1 MTEDDERIA
10 YAISNTFVL
19 RQPKQTLSTFGTTN
33 IYYYLLTKPIY
44 SDLVNKGGSKDETV
58 VREGR
63 VITEKPKVITPTYL
77 FNLEGFSKYARKYLE
92 SLAEK
97 YGPNAPGIFYRYKNE
112 PKDTSVVSSP
122 MKTVVERINRQI
134 DSSGDQLS
142 TIIKGVDEMWDV
154 SVLKFIY
161 EVTENSVSH
170 HATELGS
177 RGYFNIDRR
186 GVPQGARQRIEE
198 MFAMVQSG
206 ELEPADLK
214 LELDRW
220 GLFAEY
226 EDRFLSLFR

>member
-1 MTEDDERIA
+1 MTEEDERIA

-33 IYYYLLTKPIY
+33 IHYYLLTKPVY
-44 SDLVNKGGSKDETV
+44 SDMINNGGNADETV

-63 VITEKPKVITPTYL
+63 VITERPKVITPSYL
-77 FNLEGFSKYARKYLE
+77 FSLEGFSNHARKYLE
-92 SLAEK
+92 LLVQR
-97 YGPNAPGIFYRYKNE
+97 YGPNAPGIFYSYKNE

-122 MKTVVERINRQI
+122 MKTVIERINREI
-134 DSSGDQLS
+134 DNRGEPLS

-154 SVLKFIY
+154 SVMKFIY

-170 HATELGS
+170 HASELGS
-177 RGYFNIDRR
+177 RGYFNVDRL

-198 MFAMVQSG
+198 MFAMVKSG

-214 LELDRW
+214 IELDRW
-220 GLFAEY
+220 GLFREY

>member
-1 MTEDDERIA
+1 VSEEDERIA
-10 YAISNTFVL
+10 YAINNTFVL

-33 IYYYLLTKPIY
+33 IHYYLLTKPVY
-44 SDLVNKGGSKDETV
+44 SELVGKGTKTDETV

-63 VITEKPKVITPTYL
+63 VITERPKVITPTYL

-97 YGPNAPGIFYRYKNE
+97 YGPNAPGIYYAYKNE

-122 MKTVVERINRQI
+122 MKTVVARINKEI
-134 DSSGDQLS
+134 DSNGDPLS
-142 TIIKGVDEMWDV
+142 TIIKGVDEMWDI

-161 EVTENSVSH
+161 EVTESSVGH
-170 HATELGS
+170 HTTELGS
-177 RGYFNIDRR
+177 RGYFDIDHR

-198 MFAMVQSG
+198 MFIMTKSG

-214 LELDRW
+214 LEMDRW
-220 GLFAEY
+220 GLFGEY

>member
-1 MTEDDERIA
+1 MSEEDERIA

-33 IYYYLLTKPIY
+33 IHYYLLTKPVY
-44 SDLVNKGGSKDETV
+44 TDLVGKDVNADETV

-63 VITEKPKVITPTYL
+63 VITERPKVITPAYL
-77 FNLEGFSKYARKYLE
+77 FSLEGFSQYARKYLE
-92 SLAEK
+92 LLAAR
-97 YGPNAPGIFYRYKNE
+97 YGPNAPGIFYSYKNE

-122 MKTVVERINRQI
+122 MKTVIERINKEI
-134 DSSGDQLS
+134 DSRGEPLS

-154 SVLKFIY
+154 SVMKFIY

-170 HATELGS
+170 HVNELGS
-177 RGYFNIDRR
+177 RGYFNVDRL

-198 MFAMVQSG
+198 MFNMVRSG
-206 ELEPADLK
+206 EMEPADLK
-214 LELDRW
+214 IELDRW
-220 GLFAEY
+220 GLFREY

>member
-1 MTEDDERIA
+1 MSEEDERIA
-10 YAISNTFVL
+10 YAINNTFVL

-33 IYYYLLTKPIY
+33 IHYYLLTKPVY
-44 SDLVNKGGSKDETV
+44 ADLVGKDSNADETV

-63 VITEKPKVITPTYL
+63 VITERPKVVTPSYL

-122 MKTVVERINRQI
+122 MKTVVERINKEI
-134 DSSGDQLS
+134 DSKGNPLS

-161 EVTENSVSH
+161 EVTENSVGH
-170 HATELGS
+170 HVSEMGS
-177 RGYFNIDRR
+177 RGHFDIDRL
-186 GVPQGARQRIEE
+186 GVPQGAKQRIEE
-198 MFAMVQSG
+198 MFSMVKSG
-206 ELEPADLK
+206 EMEPADLK

-220 GLFAEY
+220 GMFTEY